1 MKLFLIG
8 ALLTFGTVSGTE
20 RRGHH
25 HHHHQTVSEILEN
38 VENSIPKLNE
48 KQAQAMAK
56 FENHAIFNE
65 VWAAS
70 RHRLQERMHQVE
82 ERQKRQR
89 RLRSPVVN
97 LDD

>member
-1 MKLFLIG
+1 MKLFLLS
-8 ALLTFGTVSGTE
+8 ALSVLGVVSATE

-25 HHHHQTVSEILEN
+25 HHHHQSVSEILEN
-38 VENSIPKLNE
+38 VEKSIPKLSE
-48 KQAQAMAK
+48 KQTQAMAK

-70 RHRLQERMHQVE
+70 RNRLQERMRQVE
-82 ERQKRQR
+82 EKQKRER
-89 RLRSPVVN
+89 RFRSPVVN